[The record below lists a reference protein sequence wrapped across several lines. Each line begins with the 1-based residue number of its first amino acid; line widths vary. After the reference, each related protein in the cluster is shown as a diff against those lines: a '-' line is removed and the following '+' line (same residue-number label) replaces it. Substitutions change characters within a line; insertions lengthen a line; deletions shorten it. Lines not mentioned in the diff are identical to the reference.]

1 MGYLSDS
8 EQKKIF
14 SYNLEELVSMSGKDQ
29 KQIAVELD
37 VNPPTFNQWVMG
49 KAIPSVSMLKRIS
62 AYFNVTLSQLVD
74 ETQPK
79 VNLQTKL
86 TNRELA
92 LVSAYRK
99 TSNGIKDAVDKL
111 LDVDYEL
118 DFLIQM
124 GELKEQMDSVAK
136 KIESVDK

>member
-14 SYNLEELVSMSGKDQ
+14 SYNLEELVDMSGKDQ

-74 ETQPK
+74 EPEPK
-79 VNLQTKL
+79 IGLQSKM
-86 TNRELA
+86 TNKELA

-99 TSNGIKDAVDKL
+99 TNKGIKDAVDKL
-111 LDVDYEL
+111 LDVDSEL

-124 GELKEQMDSVAK
+124 GELKEQMDSVAS
-136 KIESVDK
+136 KIESLDK